1 MKKRRKLE
9 NYAERFGCLCATL
22 TQKKKKKLIY
32 FDLNYFYF
40 LGIIIYIKEMCLQRV
55 ASEVGYRVLVRS
67 CAPRV
72 LLVPSSWTLSLTF
85 NYAYSSL
92 PLLILCLYN
101 VQTNAKYLM

>member
-1 MKKRRKLE
+1 MSVRYTNTKEKEKIINL
-9 NYAERFGCLCATL
+9 FC
-22 TQKKKKKLIY
+22 
-32 FDLNYFYF
+32 FLNYFYF